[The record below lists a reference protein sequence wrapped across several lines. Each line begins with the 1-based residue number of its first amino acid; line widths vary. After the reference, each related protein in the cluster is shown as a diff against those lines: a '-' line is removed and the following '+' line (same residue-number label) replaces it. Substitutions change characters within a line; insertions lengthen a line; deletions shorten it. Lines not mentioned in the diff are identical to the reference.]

1 MDSAVVAEITFNRN
15 ASAEELRRLGEAL
28 EQCRQTE
35 GWIARISGLDLLLR
49 GECPQQFSK
58 AIGNQSTGEVILVSY
73 DPILVWGRL
82 DYPHKEKINP
92 IAILSA
98 TIPPSLGRVTYPDPD
113 GGL

>member
-1 MDSAVVAEITFNRN
+1 MVVAEINFNRD
-15 ASAEELRRLGEAL
+15 ASPEEFRQLGKLLEAC
-28 EQCRQTE
+28 CRSH
-35 GWIARISGLDLLLR
+35 GWIAHITGLDDLLR

-58 AIGNQSTGEVILVSY
+58 AIANQSTGAVIPVSY

-82 DYPHKEKINP
+82 DYPHREKINP